1 LSRIPTH
8 NDIRN
13 AYEKVKFYIN
23 KTPVLTS
30 STFNEA
36 CSGSVF
42 FKCEN
47 FQKVGAFKFRG
58 ACNTVLSLDKN
69 ELSGGVVTH
78 SSGNHAAALS
88 LAAKLSGI
96 PAYIIMPSNALSV
109 KVNAVKYYGGTITFC
124 EPTLAARESTAE
136 RIMKETGSTLVHPYD
151 DYRIIAGAA
160 TAAYEFLEEVPDL
173 DYLLAPVGGGGLIS
187 GTALSAHYSE
197 RDVTVIACEPEKAND
212 AYLSFKEGRIVEVPT
227 TDTIADGLRTLL
239 SDKTFGI
246 ISEYVSE
253 IVTVTENEII
263 NAMRFVWERMK
274 IIIEPSSAVPAA
286 ALLSG
291 KIKTDGKKTGVIISG
306 GNVDLQ
312 NLPFSSKQD

>member
-1 LSRIPTH
+1 MSRIPTH

-13 AYEKVKFYIN
+13 AYEKIKFYTN

-58 ACNTVLSLDKN
+58 VCNTVLSLDKN

-96 PAYIIMPSNALSV
+96 PAYIIMPSNTLSV

-136 RIMKETGSTLVHPYD
+136 RIMKETGSTLVHSYD

-212 AYLSFKEGRIVEVPT
+212 AYLSFKEGRIVKVPT
-227 TDTIADGLRTLL
+227 TDTIADGLRTIL

-246 ISEYVSE
+246 ISKYVSE

-291 KIKTDGKKTGVIISG
+291 KIKTDGKKTGVIITG

-312 NLPFSSKQD
+312 NLPFSSKQG

>member
-1 LSRIPTH
+1 MSGIPTH
-8 NDIRN
+8 NDIRD

-36 CSGSVF
+36 CGGSVF

-47 FQKVGAFKFRG
+47 FQKIGAFKFRG

-96 PAYIIMPSNALSV
+96 PAYIVMPSNAPSV
-109 KVNAVKYYGGTITFC
+109 KVDAVKHYGGTITFC
-124 EPTLAARESTAE
+124 EPTLASRESTAE
-136 RIMKETGSTLVHPYD
+136 RVMKETGSTLVHSYD
-151 DYRIIAGAA
+151 DYRIITGAA
-160 TAAYEFLEEVPDL
+160 TVAHEFLQEVPDL

-187 GTALSAHYSE
+187 GTALSAHYGG
-197 RDVTVIACEPEKAND
+197 RDVKVIACEPEKAND
-212 AYLSFKEGRIVEVPT
+212 AYLSFKEGRIVKVPT
-227 TDTIADGLRTLL
+227 TDTIADGLRTML

-246 ISEYVSE
+246 ISKYVSE

-263 NAMRFVWERMK
+263 NAMQFVWERMK
-274 IIIEPSSAVPAA
+274 IIIEPSAAVPAA

-312 NLPFSSKQD
+312 NLPFSSKQG

>member
-1 LSRIPTH
+1 MSGIPTH

-96 PAYIIMPSNALSV
+96 PAYIIMPSNTLSV

-136 RIMKETGSTLVHPYD
+136 RIMKETGSTLVHSYD

-187 GTALSAHYSE
+187 GTALSAHCSE

-212 AYLSFKEGRIVEVPT
+212 AYLSFKEGRIVKVPT
-227 TDTIADGLRTLL
+227 TDTIADGLRTML

-312 NLPFSSKQD
+312 NLPFTSKQG

>member
-1 LSRIPTH
+1 MSRIPTH

-13 AYEKVKFYIN
+13 AYEKVKFYAN

-36 CSGSVF
+36 CNGSVF

-187 GTALSAHYSE
+187 GTALSAHCSE

-212 AYLSFKEGRIVEVPT
+212 AYLSFKEGRIVKVPT

-312 NLPFSSKQD
+312 NLPFSSKQG